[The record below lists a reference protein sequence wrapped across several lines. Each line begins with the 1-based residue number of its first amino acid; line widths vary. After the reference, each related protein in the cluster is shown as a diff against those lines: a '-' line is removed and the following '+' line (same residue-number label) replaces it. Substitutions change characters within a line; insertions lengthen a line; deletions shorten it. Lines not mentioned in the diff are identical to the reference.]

1 MGILKCLSW
10 FEMSTHIK
18 DCVSFES
25 FPFVDVGVQ
34 ECCFLIG
41 NFSRKFDRRVMIVCL
56 FNEMFYSVSVCSPER
71 EDVVYVTFPN
81 ERFKNALAKDFC
93 LCLLLVIVQ
102 RLLPF
107 RHVACRN
114 VARAIDCS
122 QKKRTRNASLR
133 AMNSGLWRCWARDFF
148 FPKIRLLFLNFHKT
162 KKLYN
167 QIK

>member
-10 FEMSTHIK
+10 FEMSTNIK

-81 ERFKNALAKDFC
+81 ERFKKANKRKERRKVRRQKRSTITIEANKKHIKKPLKQRIYKPYLIC
-93 LCLLLVIVQ
+93 SSVQ
-102 RLLPF
+102 
-107 RHVACRN
+107 N
-114 VARAIDCS
+114 
-122 QKKRTRNASLR
+122 
-133 AMNSGLWRCWARDFF
+133 FF
-148 FPKIRLLFLNFHKT
+148 IYRF
-162 KKLYN
+162 
-167 QIK
+167 